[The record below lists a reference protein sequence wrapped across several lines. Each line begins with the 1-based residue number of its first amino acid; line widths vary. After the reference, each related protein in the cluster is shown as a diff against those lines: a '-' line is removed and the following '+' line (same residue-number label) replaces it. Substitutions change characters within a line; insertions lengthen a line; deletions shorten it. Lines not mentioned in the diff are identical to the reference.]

1 MAEYVITTDSTVDLG
16 AERMQQLDV
25 RFTTLKY
32 LYRGEEFPDD
42 MRDSSAL
49 KIYNAMRS
57 GEVITTSQVN
67 PDQFVLLWSDL
78 LAAGK
83 DILYIGF
90 SSGLSGTVN
99 SAQIAKGQLEAQ
111 YPDQKIYIVDSLC
124 ASGGE
129 GMFLQHVLMKQK
141 TGASL
146 EECYAYAEGF
156 KLRINHWFTVSEL
169 SYLRRGGRVS
179 AAAALFAD
187 ILGIK
192 PVMNMDDT
200 GHLIP
205 REKVKGRRT
214 AIKRMFEHLTELAD
228 IEDNPFF
235 HITHADCME
244 DAQYLKDM
252 LCERFPNIPVNIS
265 MVGAVIGSHCG
276 PGTLALFFVGKPRTA

>member
-1 MAEYVITTDSTVDLG
+1 MADYVITTDSTVDLG
-16 AERMQQLDV
+16 AKRMEELGV
-25 RFTTLKY
+25 RFATLSY
-32 LYRGEEFPDD
+32 FYQGNAYPDD
-42 MRDSSAL
+42 MRDESAL
-49 KIYNAMRS
+49 KIYSAMRG
-57 GEVITTSQVN
+57 GEVITTSQAN
-67 PDQFVLLWSDL
+67 PEQF
-78 LAAGK
+78 LAQWPDYLEAGK

-99 SAQIAKGQLEAQ
+99 SALLARQQLEAQ
-111 YPDQKIYIVDSLC
+111 YPERKIYIVDSLC

-129 GMFLQHVLMKQK
+129 GMFLQHVLLKK
-141 TGASL
+141 EGGATL
-146 EECYAYAEGF
+146 EECYRFAEAF
-156 KLRINHWFTVSEL
+156 KLRVNHWYTVSEL

-214 AIKRMFEHLTELAD
+214 AIKRMLEHLTELAD
-228 IEDNPFF
+228 IGDNPFF

-244 DAQYLKDM
+244 DAQYLKGM
-252 LCERFPNIPVNIS
+252 LNERYPNIPVHIS

-276 PGTLALFFVGKPRTA
+276 PGTLALFFIGKPRVA

>member
-1 MAEYVITTDSTVDLG
+1 MAEYAVTTDSTADLG
-16 AERMQQLDV
+16 AERMQELDT
-25 RFTTLKY
+25 RFATLKY
-32 LYRGEEFPDD
+32 FYRGEEFPDD
-42 MRDSSAL
+42 MREASAL

-57 GEVITTSQVN
+57 GEVITTSQAN
-67 PDQFVLLWSDL
+67 PDQFVAMWSDF

-99 SAQIAKGQLEAQ
+99 SAQVAKEQLEAQ
-111 YPDQKIYIVDSLC
+111 YPDRKICIVDSLC

-141 TGASL
+141 AGASL
-146 EECYAYAEGF
+146 EECYRFAEDL
-156 KLRINHWFTVSEL
+156 KLRVNHWYTVSEL

-179 AAAALFAD
+179 TAAALFAD

-228 IEDNPFF
+228 IADNPFF

-244 DAQYLKDM
+244 DAQYLKNM
-252 LCERFPNIPVNIS
+252 LIERFPNIPVYIS

>member
-1 MAEYVITTDSTVDLG
+1 MADYVITTDSTVDLG
-16 AERMQQLDV
+16 AKRMEELGV
-25 RFTTLKY
+25 LFTTLTY
-32 LYRGEEFPDD
+32 FYQGIAYPDD
-42 MRDSSAL
+42 MREESAL
-49 KIYNAMRS
+49 KIYNAMRG
-57 GEVITTSQVN
+57 GEVVTTSQAN
-67 PDQFVLLWSDL
+67 PEQFLALWPEFLD
-78 LAAGK
+78 AGK

-99 SAQIAKGQLEAQ
+99 SALLAKQQLEAQ
-111 YPDQKIYIVDSLC
+111 YPERRIYIVDSLC

-129 GMFLQHVLMKQK
+129 GMFLQHVLLKK
-141 TGASL
+141 EGGATL
-146 EECYAYAEGF
+146 EECYRFAEAL
-156 KLRINHWFTVSEL
+156 KLRVNHWYTVSEL

-214 AIKRMFEHLTELAD
+214 AIKRMLEHLAELAD
-228 IEDNPFF
+228 IGDNPFF

-244 DAQYLKDM
+244 DAQYLKGM
-252 LCERFPNIPVNIS
+252 LNERFPSIPVHIS

-276 PGTLALFFVGKPRTA
+276 PGTLALFFIGKPRVA